1 MPENLLQRI
10 GAGLAALAVLASLA
24 FMATWIFGASPSP
37 SPAPAE
43 APAATPRP
51 DAAAAPPAASPA
63 VEPDPAPVPAVR
75 PKLRAAAKPS
85 PAPEPESAPAG
96 SAALADAERRA
107 FELERDNVRLR
118 ARLDDMLNW
127 ILDNIKGK
135 YPLSEQLMANLKID
149 PLTDDLYVSTDL
161 AELLHL
167 TEAETLRLDDVF
179 LDSRAALYELEAAGI
194 VVRQK
199 DENGVTLDIPPFD
212 GTAIRSNLYEQI
224 AVTLG
229 KPRFTRF
236 LQVAGDTLDRRYGNF
251 GNVVRTLLLSTFRD
265 ADGSSQWFIRDEKT
279 TTDPDGRGSSVT
291 ISEKV
296 VSDLPFEYEVYKPWL
311 SDDGDGGGEPPAP

>member
-24 FMATWIFGASPSP
+24 FMATWIFGASPAPSP
-37 SPAPAE
+37 SPAPA
-43 APAATPRP
+43 
-51 DAAAAPPAASPA
+51 APPAVA
-63 VEPDPAPVPAVR
+63 PAPETPPAETPPAERPAPAVR
-75 PKLRAAAKPS
+75 RKPRPAAEPL
-85 PAPEPESAPAG
+85 PAAEPESAPAD
-96 SAALADAERRA
+96 SAAPALADAERRA

-118 ARLDDMLNW
+118 ARLEDMLNW

-212 GTAIRSNLYEQI
+212 GAAIRSNLYEQI

-265 ADGSSQWFIRDEKT
+265 ADGSPQWFIRDEKT

-296 VSDLPFEYEVYKPWL
+296 LPELPLEYEVYKPYL
-311 SDDGDGGGEPPAP
+311 SDGGDGVGGDPAP